1 MSSKPA
7 PLRCRRI
14 GRLGGEENVPAP
26 RSAPSQLKR
35 LLFLFGLREMDGRI
49 QGEDVLIWTVH
60 PAQLFMGS

>member
-1 MSSKPA
+1 M
-7 PLRCRRI
+7 
-14 GRLGGEENVPAP
+14 GGEENVPAP